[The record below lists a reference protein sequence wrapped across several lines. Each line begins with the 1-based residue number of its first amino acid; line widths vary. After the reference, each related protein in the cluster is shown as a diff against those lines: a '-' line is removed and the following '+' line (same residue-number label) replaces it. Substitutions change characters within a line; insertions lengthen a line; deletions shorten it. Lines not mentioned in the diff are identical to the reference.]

1 MERFIR
7 GYVAAGIC
15 LFLSLLARDAVAQ
28 RPFVPQMAG
37 GYGYSLALR
46 SDGTIW
52 ATGVNYGGQLGDG
65 TTTDRLIPVQ
75 VADGIIAMGVGYR
88 HSIALRYDG
97 TMLSWGV
104 NHGGALGRTDVP
116 VGTYSADPGQ
126 ITGAADIIAVDAGGT
141 FSMALDYFGRVWTWG
156 DNSSGEL
163 GDGSTVPYRPT
174 PAPVPGLTGV
184 VAIAAS
190 PGSTAYALR
199 NDGTVWAWGDNH
211 YGQVGNAHAG
221 SIVRSP
227 VKVDVISGVRAIA
240 AGMFHALALTSDG
253 TVWAWGDNSRGQ
265 LGDGTYT
272 TRTQPVP
279 LTSLPGVHSIAAGGY
294 HSLAIARGI
303 IFAWGAN
310 DHGQL
315 GDGSFT
321 DSPRPLQVVGMTD
334 VVAVEG
340 GIHHTLAR
348 HVTHTVSAWGQGVAL
363 GANTTADQ
371 PLPVAQIRQGPGIW

>member
-15 LFLSLLARDAVAQ
+15 FFLSLLARDAVAQ

-116 VGTYSADPGQ
+116 VGTYTADPGQ

-141 FSMALDYFGRVWTWG
+141 FSMALDDFGRVWTWG

-174 PAPVPGLTGV
+174 PAPVPGSTGCT
-184 VAIAAS
+184 A
-190 PGSTAYALR
+190 PGSR
-199 NDGTVWAWGDNH
+199 D
-211 YGQVGNAHAG
+211 
-221 SIVRSP
+221 
-227 VKVDVISGVRAIA
+227 IS
-240 AGMFHALALTSDG
+240 
-253 TVWAWGDNSRGQ
+253 
-265 LGDGTYT
+265 
-272 TRTQPVP
+272 
-279 LTSLPGVHSIAAGGY
+279 
-294 HSLAIARGI
+294 
-303 IFAWGAN
+303 
-310 DHGQL
+310 
-315 GDGSFT
+315 
-321 DSPRPLQVVGMTD
+321 
-334 VVAVEG
+334 
-340 GIHHTLAR
+340 
-348 HVTHTVSAWGQGVAL
+348 
-363 GANTTADQ
+363 
-371 PLPVAQIRQGPGIW
+371 